1 MDLTSALSYFSPK
14 HSLKLSF
21 KRLVIYATKEFFKQP
36 LFYVAFTIITLVLPL
51 LFAAMMEK
59 FGIGALPLFFIM
71 LLLNPPLQLGT
82 AAYLHHKHETHQQK
96 FYFFFR
102 PFRKEMLD
110 LFIFSIITVSVL
122 ILLTFPARTM
132 QQIMEDN
139 GTMSVDGAAPLSLQI
154 ARLITLAAIL
164 FCSVCSIFAPY
175 YIYFYK
181 LKPIKAIRESYQT
194 IRGAWFWFFALYLG
208 IGVLMFGALMLGGL
222 IAVVIG
228 VLITLPIS
236 RIASYY
242 VFAKYSNVDSELL
255 KEDEAYQAEEIIV
268 AQK

>member
-1 MDLTSALSYFSPK
+1 
-14 HSLKLSF
+14 
-21 KRLVIYATKEFFKQP
+21 
-36 LFYVAFTIITLVLPL
+36 
-51 LFAAMMEK
+51 
-59 FGIGALPLFFIM
+59 LFFIM

-82 AAYLHHKHETHQQK
+82 AAYLHHKHETHQEK

-110 LFIFSIITVSVL
+110 LFVFSIITVGVL
-122 ILLTFPARTM
+122 ILLTFPALTM

-139 GTMSVDGAAPLSLQI
+139 GMINVDEAAPLSLQI
-154 ARLITLAAIL
+154 VRLVTLAAIL
-164 FCSVCSIFAPY
+164 FCSVCSMFAPY

-181 LKPIKAIRESYQT
+181 LKPIKAIRESYET
-194 IRGAWFWFFALYLG
+194 IRGAWFWFLALYLG
-208 IGVLMFGALMLGGL
+208 IGILMLGGL